1 MYVYKL
7 GRVKMP
13 LKCSTGLIKIGSSIT
28 KFSNVS
34 TGNIAVGIVSR

>member
-1 MYVYKL
+1 MHVCKL

-13 LKCSTGLIKIGSSIT
+13 LKCRTGLKIGSSIT
-28 KFSNVS
+28 KFSKVN

>member
-13 LKCSTGLIKIGSSIT
+13 LECSTGLKIGSSIT
-28 KFSNVS
+28 KLSNVN